1 MEIVGK
7 NEKNDSHFSEEVEM
21 KTKKENGI
29 LKDIWNNRKLIAE
42 LSKNDFK
49 SKYAGSY
56 FGIIWAF
63 VQPVITILVYWFVFD
78 KALNAA
84 SSVTKQGIEVPYVLW
99 LIAGMVPWFYFA
111 EVANSGTNVL
121 IEYNYL
127 VKKVVFNIDVLPV
140 VKLISSLFVHVFF
153 VLFMF
158 VVYLLY
164 GFHPTLYMLQVIYY
178 SFAMFCMCLGLAL
191 FTSAITVFFRD
202 LSQLISIFLQVL
214 MWMTPIMWNIGA
226 MEDKLAK
233 PILLILKANPMYYIV
248 SGYRDSMIDQHW
260 FWERQGITIY
270 FWAFTLFCILVGAKV
285 FKKLKIHFAD
295 VL

>member
-158 VVYLLY
+158 VIRISPDTIYVAGDLLLVCDV
-164 GFHPTLYMLQVIYY
+164 LY
-178 SFAMFCMCLGLAL
+178 
-191 FTSAITVFFRD
+191 
-202 LSQLISIFLQVL
+202 
-214 MWMTPIMWNIGA
+214 
-226 MEDKLAK
+226 
-233 PILLILKANPMYYIV
+233 V
-248 SGYRDSMIDQHW
+248 SGSGFIHKCNHRILSG
-260 FWERQGITIY
+260 FITINLDFSSGLNVDDTNY
-270 FWAFTLFCILVGAKV
+270 VEYRCDGG
-285 FKKLKIHFAD
+285 
-295 VL
+295 

>member
-1 MEIVGK
+1 
-7 NEKNDSHFSEEVEM
+7 M

-127 VKKVVFNIDVLPV
+127 VKKW
-140 VKLISSLFVHVFF
+140 
-153 VLFMF
+153 
-158 VVYLLY
+158 Y
-164 GFHPTLYMLQVIYY
+164 
-178 SFAMFCMCLGLAL
+178 
-191 FTSAITVFFRD
+191 
-202 LSQLISIFLQVL
+202 
-214 MWMTPIMWNIGA
+214 
-226 MEDKLAK
+226 
-233 PILLILKANPMYYIV
+233 LILMC
-248 SGYRDSMIDQHW
+248 
-260 FWERQGITIY
+260 F
-270 FWAFTLFCILVGAKV
+270 LL
-285 FKKLKIHFAD
+285 
-295 VL
+295 